1 MSSHHAPVCHM
12 DDFLTFLHQIATR
25 LDSAQIPYM
34 ITGSMAFAF
43 YATPRMT
50 RDIDIV
56 IALSPTDTERLV
68 SLFQHDCYLDQES
81 ITQAIRRHGMFN
93 IIHNETI
100 IKADFIVRKDDAYRR
115 IEFSRRR
122 AIDIGGVM
130 IYLVAPEDLIL
141 SKLVWAQDSASEL
154 QLRDIKQ
161 MLCSATGLEMDYLRE
176 WAQYLKVDKRLAEVM
191 RDA

>member
-1 MSSHHAPVCHM
+1 M
-12 DDFLTFLHQIATR
+12 DDFLTFLQQIATR
-25 LDSAQIPYM
+25 LDAARIPYM

-56 IALSPTDTERLV
+56 IALSPADTERLV
-68 SLFQHDCYLDQES
+68 SLFQHDCYLDPES

-122 AIDIGGVM
+122 AIDIGGVT

-161 MLCSATGLEMDYLRE
+161 LLCSVTELEMDYLRE
-176 WAQYLKVDKRLAEVM
+176 WAQYLKVEKRLAEVM